1 MNLTVSFL
9 MCKTD
14 DGKEPSIMFLKNKN
28 GNYELPSFQM
38 KDDEYDVDEFVN
50 TTFKSITG
58 VQAIDKKGFGWINL
72 FLSGTIV
79 SNKKYS
85 FVYMC
90 KLPDIINTEAYEAI
104 KMSSILES
112 ENFEEN
118 YISQVIY
125 CFNNLYIR

>member
-1 MNLTVSFL
+1 MNLTISFL
-9 MCKTD
+9 ICRTD
-14 DGKEPSIMFLKNKN
+14 EGKEPSILFLKNKN

-38 KDDEYDVDEFVN
+38 KDDEYDVDEFVGR
-50 TTFKSITG
+50 TFKSITG
-58 VQAIDKKGFGWINL
+58 VQAIDKRGFGWINL

-90 KLPDIINTEAYEAI
+90 NLPDVINVEIYEAV
-104 KMSSILES
+104 KMSSLLES
-112 ENFEEN
+112 ENFEQD
-118 YISQVIY
+118 YISQVVH

>member
-1 MNLTVSFL
+1 MNLTISFL
-9 MCKTD
+9 MCKTED
-14 DGKEPSIMFLKNKN
+14 EKEPSILFSKNEN

-38 KDDEYDVDEFVN
+38 KDDDYDVDEFVN
-50 TTFKSITG
+50 SSFKSITG
-58 VQAIDKKGFGWINL
+58 VQPIDKRGFGWINL

-90 KLPDIINTEAYEAI
+90 KLPDNIIVKTYEAV

-112 ENFEEN
+112 ENFEED
-118 YISQVIY
+118 YISQVIH
-125 CFNNLYIR
+125 CFNNLYNR